1 MADGP
6 ALANMGRI
14 ETRDINKV
22 IPYWR
27 NPRRITE
34 QAVDALAS
42 SIKEYGYNQPIVV
55 DEKGVIII
63 GHTRYAAM
71 RKMKVS
77 QVSVLVADSLTAQQ
91 VKQLRVVDNRAAEF
105 SEWDLDLLL
114 AELNNV
120 SSELM
125 HTLFYDFT
133 HADDE
138 AADAALADAY
148 SSGGSVEWAT
158 EDNSSQGA
166 NDREV
171 EFVCPSCFH
180 DFTVEV
186 TPLMIEVGRIET
198 SPVGAAALD
207 EEVSH
212 V

>member
-6 ALANMGRI
+6 AASMGRI
-14 ETRDINKV
+14 ENRDINKV

-77 QVSVLVADSLTAQQ
+77 QVSVLVADSLNAQQ

-114 AELNNV
+114 AELDKVDSN
-120 SSELM
+120 LM
-125 HTLFYDFT
+125 KTLFYDFT

-138 AADAALADAY
+138 AADAALNDAA
-148 SSGGSVEWAT
+148 SGGQIEWST
-158 EDNSSQGA
+158 EDTSSQGA
-166 NDREV
+166 DDREV

-198 SPVGAAALD
+198 SPVGSAALD

-212 V
+212 A